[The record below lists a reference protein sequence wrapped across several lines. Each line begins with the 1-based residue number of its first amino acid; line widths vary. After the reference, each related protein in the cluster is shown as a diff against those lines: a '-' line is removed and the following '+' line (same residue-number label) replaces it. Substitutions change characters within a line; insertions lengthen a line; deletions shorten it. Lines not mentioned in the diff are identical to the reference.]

1 MFHIADVKKFRFCP
15 RFFWLHNNGQPL
27 PRIQFVRMEEKMT
40 ELAKEKLKIDSFFM
54 GTRGDGNEVF
64 QQGFLTEDWG
74 INVRME
80 AKHLRI
86 KVPLMHKTDDGYDI
100 YFTYLGGKPRGDDVR
115 YYSDQI
121 WVMMELGILVR
132 DIYVI
137 HLNPEY
143 VRDDLLD
150 IDQCLS
156 VATHFYTN
164 KGLPSHLITD
174 QVFEHVQGLSST
186 LEEMVSVHQDTIPEA
201 VKLPRCYRR
210 QKCGY
215 YHQCF
220 PDEQSEDPDSIWTLV
235 NSANKSQM
243 VKNGIL
249 KLDQIEG
256 DMIEGDRVQYAQ
268 IMAAKNQGLF
278 FDRLALTN
286 WLSKVVTPVSFLDF
300 EWVLYATPPYPG
312 MRPMEVLP
320 FQYSLHMLTDEG
332 LKHKQFLGVGDCR
345 LDFIENLLRDIPEEG
360 TVFAYNADGA
370 EKLRLLELARQFPQ
384 HKDRLHSL
392 ADRLID
398 LAQPLFMG
406 LYYDVRLGGA
416 FTLKKV
422 IEVINPQFAYGNLMI
437 QHGLSAVEL
446 WRKADISDTLS
457 EQLRE
462 DLFAYCKRDTEAMV
476 ELFQYLRKLV
486 K

>member
-15 RFFWLHNNGQPL
+15 RFFWLHNNGQAL

-40 ELAKEKLKIDSFFM
+40 ELAKEKLKITSFFM
-54 GTRGDGNEVF
+54 GARGDGNEVF
-64 QQGFLTEDWG
+64 QQGFEKESWG

-86 KVPLMHKTDDGYDI
+86 KVPLMQKTDDGYDI
-100 YFTYLGGKPRGDDVR
+100 YFTYLGGKPKDDDVR

-121 WVMMELGILVR
+121 WVMMELGIMVR

-137 HLNPEY
+137 HLNQEY
-143 VRDDLLD
+143 IREELLD

-156 VATHFYTN
+156 IATHFYTN
-164 KGLPSHLITD
+164 KGLPSYMITD
-174 QVFEHVQGLSST
+174 HILDHVQGLSST
-186 LEEMVSVHQDTIPEA
+186 LEEMVRVHQDTIPDA

-220 PDEQSEDPDSIWTLV
+220 PDEQSDDHNSVWTLV
-235 NSANKSQM
+235 NSSNKPQM
-243 VKNGIL
+243 VRQGVL
-249 KLDQIEG
+249 KLEEIEA

-268 IMAAKNQGLF
+268 IMAARNGGIF
-278 FDRLALTN
+278 FDRLAMTN
-286 WLSKVVTPVSFLDF
+286 WLSKAVKPISFLDF
-300 EWVLYATPPYPG
+300 EWDLYAIPPYPG

-332 LKHKQFLGVGDCR
+332 LKHEQFLGVGDCR
-345 LDFIENLLRDIPEEG
+345 LDFIKNLLKQVPAEG

-384 HKDRLHSL
+384 YEEPLTALAGRLL
-392 ADRLID
+392 D

-406 LYYDVRLGGA
+406 LFYDVRLGGA

-422 IEVINPQFAYGNLMI
+422 IEVINPEFAYANLMI
-437 QHGLSAVEL
+437 QHGLDAVEL

-476 ELFQYLRKLV
+476 ELYQYLEKLV